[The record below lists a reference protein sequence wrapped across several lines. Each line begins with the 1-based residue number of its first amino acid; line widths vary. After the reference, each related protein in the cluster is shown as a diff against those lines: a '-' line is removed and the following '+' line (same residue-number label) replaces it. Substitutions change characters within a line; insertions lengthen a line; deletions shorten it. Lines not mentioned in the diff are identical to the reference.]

1 MEALRVFGGECCKE
15 HFPCVSVMIMGA
27 LVFLVRAYF

>member
-1 MEALRVFGGECCKE
+1 MEALRVLGGECCKE
-15 HFPCVSVMIMGA
+15 HFPCVAVIMGA